1 MGKRERREGE
11 EKGEEGSREKRR
23 WEKENEE
30 RERPRERG
38 VVAENDE
45 KKKKKNFQ
53 CNGYTQSQI
62 KANFYII
69 DKKNS

>member
-1 MGKRERREGE
+1 MGKRERRGEE

-23 WEKENEE
+23 WEKQKEE

-45 KKKKKNFQ
+45 KNKKEKFF
-53 CNGYTQSQI
+53 
-62 KANFYII
+62 KATAIHSP
-69 DKKNS
+69 K